1 MNRGGQRERETQNLK
16 QAPGSELSAQSPVR
30 GLNPGTARSCPEPK
44 SDATDRVTQ
53 VPCLRYFRS
62 SVAGSRS
69 GRRGPAGCRCVPWA
83 LAGCPHAVR
92 EVACALEP
100 TRGPHGV
107 CAVSCARQGAL
118 RRSARLYRPASCPF
132 PTVPGVPGLWDH
144 MPAADTGA
152 AGFGCYRREAGC
164 GGRGRR
170 AALSL
175 VLRSTR
181 CLCAHPGGH
190 ARTSLLPAPLEAQAW
205 TAGRPRPAL
214 GSVCSQRGP
223 DRGGHARAWGR
234 GQPPDHLHLCVSGKP
249 GIWLPA
255 GLPEMGR
262 EPL

>member
-1 MNRGGQRERETQNLK
+1 M
-16 QAPGSELSAQSPVR
+16 
-30 GLNPGTARSCPEPK
+30 
-44 SDATDRVTQ
+44 
-53 VPCLRYFRS
+53 
-62 SVAGSRS
+62 
-69 GRRGPAGCRCVPWA
+69 
-83 LAGCPHAVR
+83 
-92 EVACALEP
+92 CALEP

-107 CAVSCARQGAL
+107 CAVSCARQDAL
-118 RRSARLYRPASCPF
+118 RRSARLHRPASCPF

-181 CLCAHPGGH
+181 CLCAHPGGCT
-190 ARTSLLPAPLEAQAW
+190 RTSLLPAPLEAQAW

-223 DRGGHARAWGR
+223 DRGGHARAWGGGSR
-234 GQPPDHLHLCVSGKP
+234 PITCTSVCPGSPAFGSLPACLKWAVSPCKYLMTAMIADKGLLCSQRERDGDTGTFWPCRLLPGAAHRCRFLRQALCVCEQSRA
-249 GIWLPA
+249 LC
-255 GLPEMGR
+255 GLAR
-262 EPL
+262 WS